1 MEQEVAVV
9 TMYQY
14 YIANKQ
20 TLPSNI
26 STFREFIV
34 NELVK
39 GEDVASV
46 FKIAGQKAIE
56 MMPTSWG
63 KAKRTKK
70 KSL

>member
-20 TLPSNI
+20 ILPSNI
-26 STFREFIV
+26 SSLREFIL

-46 FKIAGQKAIE
+46 FRIAEEKAISL
-56 MMPTSWG
+56 MPTSWG

>member
-20 TLPSNI
+20 ILPSNI
-26 STFREFIV
+26 STLREFIL